1 MTLRQRLAQRLIR
14 YLTAGSQPLFIEA
27 DSAVALQH
35 LASTIGARR
44 ATILIHDGRVRL
56 RWPQGFELYYSGD
69 GNSITYA
76 YVRDGSYEDPE
87 LALFAANLRPGDIFL
102 DIGANAGLF
111 SICATQTIRSGHIYS
126 FEPLPSTFGELREN
140 IALNQAERL
149 VTPVMAALSDHA
161 GEGLITT
168 GFHGCNYLIGPDSAL
183 PATRIALDTLD
194 GFVAREKIDH
204 IDFIKIDVE
213 GWELPV
219 AQGGLETLRRLRPML
234 LVELMEY
241 PTDFHDRAK
250 PDYRE
255 LLKLMAGLGYQHHV
269 VDDHGQV
276 VPGTS
281 YLPSPTARSYH
292 NYLFYDPAKHQP
304 VLPEH
309 A

>member
-1 MTLRQRLAQRLIR
+1 MTLRQRLAQRLVR
-14 YLTAGSQPLFIEA
+14 YLTTGSQPPVISS
-27 DSAVALQH
+27 DPAVVLQH

-44 ATILIHDGRVRL
+44 ATVSIHDGRVRI

-76 YVRDGSYEDPE
+76 YVRDGSYEDAE
-87 LALFAANLRPGDIFL
+87 LALFTANLHPGDIFF

-111 SICATQTIRSGHIYS
+111 SICAAQTIRSGHIYS
-126 FEPLPSTFGELREN
+126 FEPLSSTFGELREN

-168 GFHGCNYLIGPDSAL
+168 GFHGSNYLIGPGSAV
-183 PATRIALDTLD
+183 PTARIVIDTLD

-234 LVELMEY
+234 LAELMEY
-241 PTDFHDRAK
+241 PPDFHDRAK

-255 LLKLMAGLGYQHHV
+255 LLKLMAGLGYQYYV
-269 VDDHGQV
+269 VDDRGQV

-281 YLPSPTARSYH
+281 YVASPTARSYH

-304 VLPEH
+304 ALS
-309 A
+309 ART